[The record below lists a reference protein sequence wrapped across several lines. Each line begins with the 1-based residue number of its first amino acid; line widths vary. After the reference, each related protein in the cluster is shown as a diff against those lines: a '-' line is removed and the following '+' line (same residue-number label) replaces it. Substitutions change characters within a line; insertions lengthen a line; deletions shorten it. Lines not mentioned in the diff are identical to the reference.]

1 MLLVLGL
8 GMVSIIKIIELSDL
22 TKKFYDHPFTV
33 TTSTYKIQKHLV
45 SMHRYMKDVVLSHNE
60 DELALAVNRVN
71 DDEKAILKEFNIIF
85 NQYLGNKREIKTTY
99 NLFIAWKEIR
109 KEVISLM
116 HQSKQEEAIELNQN
130 RAYSHAN
137 KVIESAEVLTKYA
150 SNKASLFVQD
160 AKYTKELAMMVIIV
174 IISIVLVLII
184 ALLIVLLK
192 SIENAEIL
200 KNKQENELLQHSR
213 LAQMGEMISMI
224 AHQWRQPLGAISA
237 TSIDMKMK
245 SQLEHFDLT
254 QKEEVKKYEAYIN
267 SGLEKID
274 DFVQNLTTTIDDFRN
289 FYKPNKK
296 VTTIKLEEVV
306 FKSLNI
312 IKTSLINNNIEII
325 EEHNSKEEIELHSSE
340 MMQVILNILKNSQD
354 NFKEKDTKNPL
365 IKITTENRTI
375 SICDNGGGIA
385 EDIIEKI
392 FDPYFSTKDEKN
404 GTGLGLYMSKTI
416 VEDHH
421 NGKLSAQNTDDG
433 VCFII
438 ELLAL

>member
-1 MLLVLGL
+1 MRAYTKSNRNIIISFIIVMLLVLGL

-160 AKYTKELAMMVIIV
+160 AKYTKELA
-174 IISIVLVLII
+174 
-184 ALLIVLLK
+184 
-192 SIENAEIL
+192 
-200 KNKQENELLQHSR
+200 
-213 LAQMGEMISMI
+213 
-224 AHQWRQPLGAISA
+224 
-237 TSIDMKMK
+237 
-245 SQLEHFDLT
+245 
-254 QKEEVKKYEAYIN
+254 
-267 SGLEKID
+267 
-274 DFVQNLTTTIDDFRN
+274 
-289 FYKPNKK
+289 
-296 VTTIKLEEVV
+296 
-306 FKSLNI
+306 
-312 IKTSLINNNIEII
+312 
-325 EEHNSKEEIELHSSE
+325 
-340 MMQVILNILKNSQD
+340 
-354 NFKEKDTKNPL
+354 
-365 IKITTENRTI
+365 
-375 SICDNGGGIA
+375 
-385 EDIIEKI
+385 
-392 FDPYFSTKDEKN
+392 
-404 GTGLGLYMSKTI
+404 
-416 VEDHH
+416 
-421 NGKLSAQNTDDG
+421 
-433 VCFII
+433 
-438 ELLAL
+438 